1 MDAMIEDMFAR
12 LMAEHCTPAMVRKV
26 EEGNGEGASATL
38 DALRSEIVQT
48 GLHDA
53 LVPEDLGGI
62 GLTLADLVPVFRL
75 IGAHA
80 APLALAET
88 MIARAILARAGVD
101 APDGTIVLAS
111 ATEGSDGRIETPVV
125 PLARTASHIL
135 VDCGERMGLFA
146 TGAEAVIASGGRY
159 SLSARLRFDRAA
171 ASAWLDPTATLRPIA
186 ALLHAAKMS
195 GAMRKLLEMS
205 VDYANLR
212 EQFGRPIG
220 RFQAIQHQLSVMA
233 EEVAA
238 ATMAVEVACDGAR
251 DGLWPDVLKAA
262 MAKER
267 TSAVAPSVSAAAH
280 AVHGAIGIS
289 AEHDLH
295 LLTRRLRE
303 WRVAEGAESYWSREI
318 GIALLSSEK
327 PAVDFI
333 RLALA
338 S

>member
-12 LMAEHCTPAMVRKV
+12 LMAEQCTPAIVRKV
-26 EEGNGEGASATL
+26 EEGTQEEASGAVG
-38 DALRSEIVQT
+38 ALWSEIVQT

-53 LVPEDLGGI
+53 LVPENLGGI
-62 GLTLADLVPVFRL
+62 GLTLADLLPVFRL

-88 MIARAILARAGVD
+88 MVARAILAGTGVD

-111 ATEGSDGRIETPVV
+111 AGDGSAGQVETPVV

-135 VDCGERMGLFA
+135 IDCGDRTGLFA
-146 TGAEAVIASGGRY
+146 IAADAPVPSGGRY
-159 SLSARLRFDRAA
+159 SLSARLSFDRDAA
-171 ASAWLDPTATLRPIA
+171 RAWLEPAATLRPVA

-238 ATMAVEVACDGAR
+238 ATMAVEVACAGAR

-295 LLTRRLRE
+295 LLTRRLHE
-303 WRVAEGAESYWSREI
+303 WRAAEGAESYWAREI
-318 GIALLSSEK
+318 GRALVSSDE